1 MINRQFGFFLP
12 LKLSNLLSLKKR
24 IKKNEGFR
32 PSAYLDKLGF
42 PTIGYGHLIKKEE
55 KSLLKNKFSKKYL
68 SLVFNKDFQI
78 AVYAYQVNYKKNNF
92 SQNIKEVLIEMAFQ
106 LGLKNQ
112 KKFIKMNNH
121 IMNNRLFMAAFE
133 MKNSLWFLQ
142 TPKRVDSLI
151 KILLKKEM

>member
-112 KKFIKMNNH
+112 KN
-121 IMNNRLFMAAFE
+121 
-133 MKNSLWFLQ
+133 
-142 TPKRVDSLI
+142 
-151 KILLKKEM
+151 LLK